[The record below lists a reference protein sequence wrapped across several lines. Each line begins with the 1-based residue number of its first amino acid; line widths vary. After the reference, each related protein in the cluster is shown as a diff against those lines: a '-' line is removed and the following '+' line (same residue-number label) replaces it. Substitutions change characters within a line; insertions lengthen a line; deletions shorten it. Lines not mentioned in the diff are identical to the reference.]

1 MATAAD
7 TNSTTQRSVRATLWI
22 LLIVYIFNFIDRQIV
37 NILAEPI
44 ALELGLSDTQ
54 IGLMTGLAFALF
66 YTALGLP
73 IARYADRPTTNR
85 PRLIAIAL
93 ATWSAMTAL
102 CGVATNFVQLL
113 LARIGV
119 GVGEAGCTPPAH
131 SLISDIVPPERRSS
145 ALAFYALG
153 IPIGTLLGMMIG
165 GLLADWVGWRKAF
178 LIVGL
183 PGIVLALVV
192 HFMLRDPR
200 QRLASTEQAR
210 TASTPELSLW
220 AAVRSV
226 MGSRAFVLLLAAG
239 STASFLAYG
248 KTTWTTIFFQ
258 RTHELTPGEVGFW
271 FGVINGAAGIFGTWL
286 GGYLADRFGAKN
298 RRHVLTAPAIAMA
311 VAAPIAFLAYQAS
324 TWQVAL
330 VLLIVP
336 TLCNSLYCGPTYS
349 AAQGLVPLRAR
360 AIAAAVVLF
369 FQNLIGLG
377 LGPLFF
383 GMLSDML
390 QPSYGEESVRYV
402 LYGAAFLGLI
412 PAFFFWRCSLR
423 LDEELDRKG

>member
-1 MATAAD
+1 MATAAG
-7 TNSTTQRSVRATLWI
+7 TTTTQRSVRATLWI

-102 CGVATNFVQLL
+102 CGMANNFVQLL

-165 GLLADWVGWRKAF
+165 GFLADWVGWRMAF

-183 PGIVLALVV
+183 PGVALALVV
-192 HFMLRDPR
+192 HFALRDPR
-200 QRLASTEQAR
+200 QRLAAAMPADTAPEASVSTW
-210 TASTPELSLW
+210 T
-220 AAVRSV
+220 AVRSV

-239 STASFLAYG
+239 STAAFLAYG

-258 RTHELTPGEVGFW
+258 RTHDMTPGEVGFW
-271 FGVINGAAGIFGTWL
+271 FGVINGAAGIFGTWF
-286 GGYLADRFGAKN
+286 GGWLADRYGAKN
-298 RRHVLTAPAIAMA
+298 RRHVLTAPAIGMA

-336 TLCNSLYCGPTYS
+336 TLCNSLYYGPTYS

-360 AIAAAVVLF
+360 AIAAAMVLF

-390 QPSYGEESVRYV
+390 HPAYGEESVRYV
-402 LYGAAFLGLI
+402 LYGAAFLGLV